1 MAGVL
6 VKNRAVL
13 PITDSR
19 SYHLWHKEKETLE
32 PYIVSEA
39 EGEKAGW
46 HSHSIVD
53 TDDDNIVICRRV
65 AVLSTLSLVAPN
77 NPA

>member
-6 VKNRAVL
+6 VRSRAVL

-19 SYHLWHKEKETLE
+19 SYHLSHKEKDTLE
-32 PYIVSEA
+32 PCAVSEA
-39 EGEKAGW
+39 EGGKAGW
-46 HSHSIVD
+46 YSHSIVD
-53 TDDDNIVICRRV
+53 ADDDNIVICRRV
-65 AVLSTLSLVAPN
+65 TVLSTLSLVTPD